1 MRSRCSPS
9 TLQIITK
16 VAILKVLARVAPDT
30 CFCRHAASIT
40 HRQTNMKDRHMA
52 NKVSLQTFEN
62 STVTFNEDGWVNATQ
77 IAEKYGKK
85 PNEWLRLPDTI
96 NYIKALEST
105 YGKTLYAKTS
115 RARKDRGGGTWIH
128 PLLLPEFFVW
138 VGGTRAKRLIS
149 NAITDYSALLNALN
163 EFEMPDD
170 LPDMFVYAIQEES
183 TKNIKIGIS
192 RDPAKRLQQ
201 LQTGNSSKLRLVAVA
216 QAASRFKDE
225 RRIHIANENY
235 KIHGEWFTEDAVV
248 DLL

>member
-1 MRSRCSPS
+1 M
-9 TLQIITK
+9 QK
-16 VAILKVLARVAPDT
+16 QVE
-30 CFCRHAASIT
+30 
-40 HRQTNMKDRHMA
+40 Q
-52 NKVSLQTFEN
+52 
-62 STVTFNEDGWVNATQ
+62 
-77 IAEKYGKK
+77 EKI
-85 PNEWLRLPDTI
+85 EAD
-96 NYIKALEST
+96 A
-105 YGKTLYAKTS
+105 
-115 RARKDRGGGTWIH
+115 TWIH
-128 PLLLPEFFVW
+128 PLLLPEFSVW
-138 VGGTRAKRLIS
+138 VGGTRAKMLIS
-149 NAITDYSALLNALN
+149 NAITDYRALLNALN

-201 LQTGNSSKLRLVAVA
+201 LQTGNSSKPRLVAVA